1 MPSRVRGPQTA
12 VRAVGPRLGK
22 ATTWQ
27 AVGPGVTALHPLLA
41 ARWSPRSFDATHVLT
56 DDDVGAL
63 LEAARW
69 APSASNSQPWRFAVA
84 HRGMP
89 EHAAV
94 VDALVGWN
102 QQWAPAASALLV
114 AAAVTV
120 TDEGKPL
127 RWAAYDTGQAVAHL
141 SLQAQAMGLAVHQM
155 GGFDTEVVTR
165 LLGTD
170 PAGAPQALVPQTV
183 VAVGRHDPT
192 AVLPEKLAARE
203 TAPRERLDP
212 ATLLRP
218 VRSQWAQTVVAIPP
232 STGMTAPVT

>member
-1 MPSRVRGPQTA
+1 
-12 VRAVGPRLGK
+12 
-22 ATTWQ
+22 
-27 AVGPGVTALHPLLA
+27 VTALHPLLA
-41 ARWSPRSFDATHVLT
+41 ARWSPRAFDATHVLT

-84 HRGMP
+84 HRGTP

-94 VDALVGWN
+94 VEALVGWN
-102 QQWAPAASALLV
+102 QQWAPAASVLLV

-141 SLQAQAMGLAVHQM
+141 SLQAQAMGLVVHQM
-155 GGFDTEVVTR
+155 GGFDTEAVAR
-165 LLGTD
+165 LLGSD
-170 PAGAPQALVPQTV
+170 QALVPQTV
-183 VAVGRHDPT
+183 VAVGRHDPS
-192 AVLPEKLAARE
+192 AALPEKLAARE
-203 TAPRERLDP
+203 AAPRERLDT

-218 VRSQWAQTVVAIPP
+218 ITTSA
-232 STGMTAPVT
+232 